1 MTIAEVISKVDELKP
16 NTYTTEDKVEW
27 LSNLDSRVKSQI
39 IDAHEGTDK
48 EKAIEEYIQAN
59 ITNHEK
65 AVVEYM
71 KVNEVSREE
80 AEKNVEFHEIKYKEA
95 KEHIEATRNDIFF
108 NSYDHK
114 IDQDT
119 VLLVPAPYDEMYLR
133 WLEAQIDYYN
143 GEDERHNNAI
153 MRFNNAYEGYK
164 KHYTRTHMPIS
175 HGARFVF

>member
-27 LSNLDSRVKSQI
+27 LSNLDARVKSKI
-39 IDAHEGTDK
+39 IDAHEGGEQVQFHGYDSVLDK
-48 EKAIEEYIQAN
+48 
-59 ITNHEK
+59 
-65 AVVEYM
+65 
-71 KVNEVSREE
+71 
-80 AEKNVEFHEIKYKEA
+80 
-95 KEHIEATRNDIFF
+95 
-108 NSYDHK
+108 
-114 IDQDT
+114 DT
-119 VLLVPAPYDEMYLR
+119 ELLVPAPYDEMYLS

-153 MRFNNAYEGYK
+153 MRFNNAYEDYK